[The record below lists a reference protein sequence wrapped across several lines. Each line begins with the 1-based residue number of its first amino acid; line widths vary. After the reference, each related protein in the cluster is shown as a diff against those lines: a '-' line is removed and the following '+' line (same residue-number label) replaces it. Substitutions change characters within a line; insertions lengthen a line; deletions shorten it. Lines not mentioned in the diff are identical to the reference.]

1 MKWIEI
7 LRKGNYA
14 LLQSES
20 DTQYVVA
27 SGYDP
32 TQPEGQQ
39 WGHGTY
45 FCYYKSDEKAEYLQ
59 MALDCFRKKTEENY
73 NYISIGRLVELASR
87 FKDCI
92 DGDEDMENVIDD
104 MEDYE
109 LDFFGIERE
118 VQD

>member
-32 TQPEGQQ
+32 MQPEDQKWSSGIYF
-39 WGHGTY
+39 TY
-45 FCYYKSDEKAEYLQ
+45 WDEARKEVVYKQHLIVSE
-59 MALDCFRKKTEENY
+59 
-73 NYISIGRLVELASR
+73 VEQNQIIFHVADQKNL
-87 FKDCI
+87 
-92 DGDEDMENVIDD
+92 
-104 MEDYE
+104 
-109 LDFFGIERE
+109 
-118 VQD
+118 